1 MVRSAKQEREKER
14 SHSREWKMPAIQS
27 LNQAELQQVIG
38 LLWAS
43 VSPSTERVTKAGEMA
58 QRLQSLI
65 PKVLDSIPGTH
76 TEGLTAIHNSSSR
89 GSDIVF

>member
-1 MVRSAKQEREKER
+1 
-14 SHSREWKMPAIQS
+14 MPAIQS

-43 VSPSTERVTKAGEMA
+43 VSPSIERVTKAGEMA

-65 PKVLDSIPGTH
+65 PKVPDSIPGTH

-89 GSDIVF
+89 GSDIVFWELHAYGLQTYIQVKNSHT